1 MLAVAAFLLA
11 VLAPADARA
20 QGGTT
25 GAGRTPPTLAQP
37 APATAA
43 PRAAPADTGYPAPT
57 GFVNDRAGVMDE
69 TSRARLE
76 AFLDQVKRKT
86 GVQFAVLTL
95 RTTAPL
101 DPLQY
106 KTEAYQRWF
115 HGNRTSLLLL
125 VALEERKIAFETG
138 YELEGI
144 LPDALEA
151 RIIRTEMTPRFR
163 AGDYAGGITAGTLRV
178 SGLIAKD
185 RGVTLEWDGRELRY
199 ALEHGGGEFPLA
211 LVVFVVAM
219 ILFGMVPRLLGGGRR
234 GRRGNWWVGPGSF
247 GGWGGGLGGGGF
259 GGGGSGGG
267 FGGFGGGGGF
277 GSGGG
282 GGSGGW

>member
-1 MLAVAAFLLA
+1 M
-11 VLAPADARA
+11 
-20 QGGTT
+20 
-25 GAGRTPPTLAQP
+25 
-37 APATAA
+37 
-43 PRAAPADTGYPAPT
+43 
-57 GFVNDRAGVMDE
+57 NDGAGVMDDGA
-69 TSRARLE
+69 RAQLE

-101 DPLQY
+101 DPIQY
-106 KTEAYQRWF
+106 KTEAYRRWF
-115 HGNRTSLLLL
+115 HGNRQSLLLL
-125 VALEERKIAFETG
+125 VALDERKIAFETG

-151 RIIRTEMTPRFR
+151 RIIRNEMTPRFR
-163 AGDYAGGITAGTLRV
+163 SGDVAEGITAGVLRV
-178 SGLIAKD
+178 ATIIAKD

-199 ALEHGGGEFPLA
+199 TSGRGGGRDFPLA
-211 LVVFVVAM
+211 AVVFVVV
-219 ILFGMVPRLLGGGRR
+219 MVLLGMLPRTAGGRR
-234 GRRGNWWVGPGSF
+234 RGRGIWWIGPGPF
-247 GGWGGGLGGGGF
+247 GGFGGGLGGGF
-259 GGGGSGGG
+259 GGGGAGGG

>member
-1 MLAVAAFLLA
+1 
-11 VLAPADARA
+11 
-20 QGGTT
+20 
-25 GAGRTPPTLAQP
+25 
-37 APATAA
+37 
-43 PRAAPADTGYPAPT
+43 
-57 GFVNDRAGVMDE
+57 
-69 TSRARLE
+69 
-76 AFLDQVKRKT
+76 
-86 GVQFAVLTL
+86 VLTL

-106 KTEAYQRWF
+106 KTEAYRRWF
-115 HGNRTSLLLL
+115 QGNRTSLLLL
-125 VALEERKIAFETG
+125 VAIEERKIAFETG

-144 LPDALEA
+144 LPDGLEA

-163 AGDYAGGITAGTLRV
+163 TGDLAGGITAGALKV
-178 SGLIAKD
+178 SSLIAKD

-199 ALEHGGGEFPLA
+199 SRDRGGGGEFPRA

-219 ILFGMVPRLLGGGRR
+219 ILFGMIPQMLGGGRR
-234 GRRGNWWVGPGSF
+234 GRRGSGWWMGPGSF
-247 GGWGGGLGGGGF
+247 GGGGWGGGSSGG
-259 GGGGSGGG
+259 GGGGS

>member
-1 MLAVAAFLLA
+1 
-11 VLAPADARA
+11 
-20 QGGTT
+20 
-25 GAGRTPPTLAQP
+25 
-37 APATAA
+37 
-43 PRAAPADTGYPAPT
+43 
-57 GFVNDRAGVMDE
+57 MDE
-69 TSRARLE
+69 TARARLE

-95 RTTAPL
+95 RSTAPL
-101 DPLQY
+101 DPIQY
-106 KTEAYQRWF
+106 KTEAYRRWF

-144 LPDALEA
+144 LPDGLEA
-151 RIIRTEMTPRFR
+151 RIIRDEMTPRFR
-163 AGDYAGGITAGTLRV
+163 AGDLAGGITAGVLRV
-178 SGLIAKD
+178 AGIIAKD

-199 ALEHGGGEFPLA
+199 SRDRRDGGEFPVA

-219 ILFGMVPRLLGGGRR
+219 ILFGMISQTLGGGGRR
-234 GRRGNWWVGPGSF
+234 GRRGSGWWVGPGSF
-247 GGWGGGLGGGGF
+247 GGGGWGGGDSGGGGGGGF
-259 GGGGSGGG
+259 GGFS
-267 FGGFGGGGGF
+267 GGGGF

>member
-1 MLAVAAFLLA
+1 MAAAFLLA
-11 VLAPADARA
+11 PAAA
-20 QGGTT
+20 WPT
-25 GAGRTPPTLAQP
+25 GVPAGPDRVPVANAQP
-37 APATAA
+37 APSAGV

-69 TSRARLE
+69 PARARLE

-101 DPLQY
+101 DPIQY

-144 LPDALEA
+144 LPDGLEA

-163 AGDYAGGITAGTLRV
+163 TGDFADGIIAGTLRV
-178 SGLIAKD
+178 SSIIAKD

-199 ALEHGGGEFPLA
+199 SPEGRGGGEFPRA
-211 LVVFVVAM
+211 LLVFVVAM
-219 ILFGMVPRLLGGGRR
+219 ILFGLVPQMLGGGR
-234 GRRGNWWVGPGSF
+234 GRRGSGWWIGPGSF
-247 GGWGGGLGGGGF
+247 GGFGGGF
-259 GGGGSGGG
+259 GGGGSGGGG

>member
-1 MLAVAAFLLA
+1 VLLLA
-11 VLAPADARA
+11 PLATAGAPAVPDRAAGPVAR
-20 QGGTT
+20 
-25 GAGRTPPTLAQP
+25 P
-37 APATAA
+37 APAAATGSAA
-43 PRAAPADTGYPAPT
+43 PSDTGYPAPV
-57 GFVNDRAGVMDE
+57 GFVNDRANVMDDDA
-69 TSRARLE
+69 SARLE

-101 DPLQY
+101 DPIQY

-125 VALEERKIAFETG
+125 VALDERRIAFETG

-151 RIIRTEMTPRFR
+151 RIIREEMTPRFR
-163 AGDYAGGITAGTLRV
+163 SGDFAGGVTAAVLRV
-178 SGLIAKD
+178 SAILAKD

-199 ALEHGGGEFPLA
+199 RPSPRTGGAYPLAA
-211 LVVFVVAM
+211 LVVVLVFAM
-219 ILFGMVPRLLGGGRR
+219 LSRHQRTMWGGPRGRGRGRYGGG
-234 GRRGNWWVGPGSF
+234 WIGPGSL
-247 GGWGGGLGGGGF
+247 GGWGGGSG
-259 GGGGSGGG
+259 GGG

-282 GGSGGW
+282 GGGGSW

>member
-1 MLAVAAFLLA
+1 V
-11 VLAPADARA
+11 PS
-20 QGGTT
+20 
-25 GAGRTPPTLAQP
+25 
-37 APATAA
+37 
-43 PRAAPADTGYPAPT
+43 AAPADTGTPAPT
-57 GFVNDRAGVMDE
+57 GFVNDRADVMDE
-69 TSRARLE
+69 AARARLE

-95 RTTAPL
+95 RSTAPL
-101 DPLQY
+101 DPIQY

-144 LPDALEA
+144 LPDGLEA
-151 RIIRTEMTPRFR
+151 RIIRDEMTPRFR
-163 AGDYAGGITAGTLRV
+163 AGDLAGGITAAALRV
-178 SGLIAKD
+178 SSIIAKD

-199 ALEHGGGEFPLA
+199 TASREGGRDFPLA
-211 LVVFVVAM
+211 TVVFVVVM
-219 ILFGMVPRLLGGGRR
+219 VLLGMFQRTIGGGRR
-234 GRRGNWWVGPGSF
+234 GRGIWWLGPGGF
-247 GGWGGGLGGGGF
+247 GGGGF
-259 GGGGSGGG
+259 GGGSDGGGGGG

>member
-1 MLAVAAFLLA
+1 
-11 VLAPADARA
+11 VLAPAGAWSQGATAGSDSTPGAHAR
-20 QGGTT
+20 
-25 GAGRTPPTLAQP
+25 P
-37 APATAA
+37 APAAAA
-43 PRAAPADTGYPAPT
+43 PSSAPADTGYPAPV

-69 TSRARLE
+69 TARVRLE
-76 AFLDQVKRKT
+76 AFLNQVKRKT

-106 KTEAYQRWF
+106 KTEAYRHWF
-115 HGNRTSLLLL
+115 QGNRTSLLLL
-125 VALEERKIAFETG
+125 VALEEHKIAFETG

-144 LPDALEA
+144 LPDALQS

-163 AGDYAGGITAGTLRV
+163 SGDLAGGITAAVLRV
-178 SGLIAKD
+178 ASILAKD

-199 ALEHGGGEFPLA
+199 SREGGGEFPRA

-219 ILFGMVPRLLGGGRR
+219 VLFGMIPQLLGGGSRRR
-234 GRRGNWWVGPGSF
+234 GRGSWWVGPGSF
-247 GGWGGGLGGGGF
+247 GGWGGGF
-259 GGGGSGGG
+259 GGGSSGGGGG

>member
-1 MLAVAAFLLA
+1 VRGADNTRPGT
-11 VLAPADARA
+11 VLRAPSPDS
-20 QGGTT
+20 
-25 GAGRTPPTLAQP
+25 
-37 APATAA
+37 APATPARSARAADIAPAA
-43 PRAAPADTGYPAPT
+43 PRDSAFRDPV
-57 GFVNDRAGVMDE
+57 GFVNDLAEVMDE
-69 TSRARLE
+69 PGRAQLE
-76 AFLDQVKRKT
+76 SFLDQVRRKT

-106 KTEAYQRWF
+106 KTEAYRRWF

-125 VALEERKIAFETG
+125 VALDERRIAFETG

-151 RIIRTEMTPRFR
+151 RIIRQEMAPRFR
-163 AGDYAGGITAGTLRV
+163 AGNYADGITAAVLRTSAV
-178 SGLIAKD
+178 IAKD

-199 ALEHGGGEFPLA
+199 GRERGQKGGRMDLLA
-211 LVVFVVAM
+211 VIVFLVVVLVLRTFMGGM
-219 ILFGMVPRLLGGGRR
+219 IPGGRR
-234 GRRGNWWVGPGSF
+234 RHGGWWYLGPGPWGGGF
-247 GGWGGGLGGGGF
+247 GGGFGGLGGGG
-259 GGGGSGGG
+259 GGGGG

>member
-1 MLAVAAFLLA
+1 
-11 VLAPADARA
+11 
-20 QGGTT
+20 
-25 GAGRTPPTLAQP
+25 
-37 APATAA
+37 
-43 PRAAPADTGYPAPT
+43 
-57 GFVNDRAGVMDE
+57 MDE
-69 TSRARLE
+69 AARARLE
-76 AFLDQVKRKT
+76 AFLDQVKQKT

-95 RTTAPL
+95 RSTAPL
-101 DPLQY
+101 DPIQY

-115 HGNRTSLLLL
+115 SGNRTSLLLL

-163 AGDYAGGITAGTLRV
+163 AGDIAGGITAATLRV
-178 SGLIAKD
+178 SSIIAKD

-199 ALEHGGGEFPLA
+199 SRERKGGGDFPLA
-211 LVVFVVAM
+211 TVVFIVVMVVLGM
-219 ILFGMVPRLLGGGRR
+219 IPRTLGNGRGGR
-234 GRRGNWWVGPGSF
+234 GSGWWMGPGSF
-247 GGWGGGLGGGGF
+247 GGFGGGF
-259 GGGGSGGG
+259 GGGSSGGG
-267 FGGFGGGGGF
+267 GSSFGGFGGGGGF

>member
-1 MLAVAAFLLA
+1 MPE
-11 VLAPADARA
+11 PA
-20 QGGTT
+20 
-25 GAGRTPPTLAQP
+25 
-37 APATAA
+37 
-43 PRAAPADTGYPAPT
+43 
-57 GFVNDRAGVMDE
+57 
-69 TSRARLE
+69 RARLE

-101 DPLQY
+101 DPIQY
-106 KTEAYQRWF
+106 KTEAYRRWF
-115 HGNRTSLLLL
+115 QGNPTSLLLL
-125 VALEERKIAFETG
+125 VAIEERRVAFETG

-163 AGDYAGGITAGTLRV
+163 TGDFAGGITAATLRV
-178 SGLIAKD
+178 SGILAKD

-199 ALEHGGGEFPLA
+199 SRERRGGGEFPLA

-219 ILFGMVPRLLGGGRR
+219 ILFGLLPQVLGGGRR
-234 GRRGNWWVGPGSF
+234 GRRGGAWWVGPGSF
-247 GGWGGGLGGGGF
+247 GGWGGSGGW

-267 FGGFGGGGGF
+267 GGGGGGFGGFTGGGGF

>member
-1 MLAVAAFLLA
+1 
-11 VLAPADARA
+11 
-20 QGGTT
+20 
-25 GAGRTPPTLAQP
+25 
-37 APATAA
+37 
-43 PRAAPADTGYPAPT
+43 
-57 GFVNDRAGVMDE
+57 
-69 TSRARLE
+69 
-76 AFLDQVKRKT
+76 
-86 GVQFAVLTL
+86 VQFAVLTL

-101 DPLQY
+101 DPIQY

-144 LPDALEA
+144 LPDGLEA
-151 RIIRTEMTPRFR
+151 RIIRDEMTPRFR
-163 AGDYAGGITAGTLRV
+163 AGDYAGGVTAGVLRV
-178 SGLIAKD
+178 AGIIAKD

-199 ALEHGGGEFPLA
+199 SEARHGGGDFPLA
-211 LVVFVVAM
+211 VVVFVVVM
-219 ILFGMVPRLLGGGRR
+219 VLLGMLPRVGGGRR
-234 GRRGNWWVGPGSF
+234 RGRGSSWWTGPGSF
-247 GGWGGGLGGGGF
+247 GGFGGGGF

-267 FGGFGGGGGF
+267 SFGGFGGGGGF

>member
-1 MLAVAAFLLA
+1 MPAGADSAPRAGARPAAPVAA
-11 VLAPADARA
+11 PE
-20 QGGTT
+20 
-25 GAGRTPPTLAQP
+25 
-37 APATAA
+37 
-43 PRAAPADTGYPAPT
+43 AAPADTGVPAPV
-57 GFVNDRAGVMDE
+57 GFVNDRAGVLDE
-69 TSRARLE
+69 TARARLE

-101 DPLQY
+101 DPIQY

-115 HGNRTSLLLL
+115 RGNRTSLLLL

-144 LPDALEA
+144 LPDGLEA
-151 RIIRTEMTPRFR
+151 RIIRDEMTPRIR
-163 AGDYAGGITAGTLRV
+163 SGDFAAGITAGVLRV
-178 SGLIAKD
+178 AGIIAKD

-199 ALEHGGGEFPLA
+199 SKGQRGGGDFPLA
-211 LVVFVVAM
+211 LVVFIVA
-219 ILFGMVPRLLGGGRR
+219 ILLLGLLPRTTVGGGRR
-234 GRRGNWWVGPGSF
+234 RGSGWWIGPGSF
-247 GGWGGGLGGGGF
+247 GGFGGFGGGF
-259 GGGGSGGG
+259 GGGGSGGGG